1 MRRHQDD
8 SGLRIPEALRH
19 EAQEIFKLT
28 DSFCAEHLDAEYGD
42 LCRKLVAKLARKRPS
57 PLERGDLRIWAG
69 AVIYTLGSVN
79 FLFDRSQRLH
89 LTGDQLSTLT
99 GIPKRTL
106 AAKAKLIRDL
116 LRIGPME
123 PELCRREILD
133 SHPLA
138 WLISVNGVIVDARD
152 MPPEIQAI
160 ARRKGLI
167 PELPVPNPKRV
178 ETHEPR
184 KKGRTSK

>member
-1 MRRHQDD
+1 MR
-8 SGLRIPEALRH
+8 LRRSSRCPTRSAPSTWTLSTAICAASSWPNWPASVPRRSNAATCAFGPE
-19 EAQEIFKLT
+19 QSST
-28 DSFCAEHLDAEYGD
+28 
-42 LCRKLVAKLARKRPS
+42 P
-57 PLERGDLRIWAG
+57 
-69 AVIYTLGSVN
+69 LGSVN

-89 LTGDQLSTLT
+89 LTGDQLSMLT

-123 PELCRREILD
+123 PELCRRELLD

-138 WLISVNGVIVDARD
+138 WLISVNGVIVDVRD

-178 ETHEPR
+178 EKHEPP